1 MIALAKSALG
11 VDYVYGGSSM
21 SGFDCSGFTRYIY
34 LTMFNIKLPHSAKD
48 QCLYSGIALEEPFSL
63 AQMRV
68 GDIICFD
75 WSSPY
80 GVCDHVGLYIGNGQY
95 IHASYSRDEVVE
107 STLNLSR
114 NPIIAIKRIIY

>member
-34 LTMFNIKLPHSAKD
+34 LTMFNIRLPHSAKD
-48 QCLYSGIALEEPFSL
+48 QCLYSGTALAKPLSL
-63 AQMRV
+63 SAMRV

-75 WSSPY
+75 WSSPL
-80 GVCDHVGLYIGNGQY
+80 GVCDHVGLYIGDGQY
-95 IHASYSRDEVVE
+95 IHASYSNDQVVQ
-107 STLNLSR
+107 STLNLTR
-114 NPIIAIKRIIY
+114 NPILEIKRIIN